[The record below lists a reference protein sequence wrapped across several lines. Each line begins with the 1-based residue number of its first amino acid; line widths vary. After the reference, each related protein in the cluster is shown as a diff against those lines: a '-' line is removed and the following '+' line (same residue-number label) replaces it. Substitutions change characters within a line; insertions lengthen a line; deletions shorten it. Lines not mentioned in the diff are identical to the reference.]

1 MLTEFVLLSE
11 GKPAWLSRACRRKKK
26 KEFVRQELIG
36 KQNKAFGMAPF
47 PVLLL
52 LLLLLL

>member
-11 GKPAWLSRACRRKKK
+11 GKPAWLSRACRRKREKIV
-26 KEFVRQELIG
+26 VRQEFIG
-36 KQNKAFGMAPF
+36 KQNTVFGMAPF

-52 LLLLLL
+52 LLLL